1 MRDETGAL
9 ARDRAEADKL
19 RWADLRLRL
28 VSALVLAPVAIAVV
42 WLGGTVWIALI
53 AVLAIGV
60 ACEWAQLCGS
70 HPASLPGLALLASML
85 AIAVAAARPTAW
97 PALLVLV
104 AGCALTWVIA
114 MLWPGEPGKR
124 PVSLAAGVIYI
135 GLSAIALIWLRR
147 DDDAGLANVLFVL
160 LIVWSSDVGA
170 YAAGRLFGGPRLAP
184 RISPAKTWAG
194 AAGGL
199 LAAVVVGYVAAVS
212 FAPTAAVV
220 GPSWR
225 IALVA
230 ALLSVMS
237 QLGDLLES
245 FLKRR
250 FGVKDSGR
258 LIPGHGGLLDRLD
271 GFLAAAPTAALLA
284 AALGPGVMLW
294 Q

>member
-1 MRDETGAL
+1 M
-9 ARDRAEADKL
+9 ARDRAEADAR

-28 VSALVLAPVAIAVV
+28 VSALILAPVAIAVV
-42 WLGGTVWIALI
+42 WLGGAVWIVLI
-53 AVLAIGV
+53 ALLAIGV

-70 HPASLPGLALLASML
+70 HPASLPGLVVLASML

-104 AGCALTWVIA
+104 AGSGLTWAIA
-114 MLWPGEPGKR
+114 MLWPGGPSTR

-135 GLSAIALIWLRR
+135 GLPAIALIWLRL
-147 DDDAGLANVLFVL
+147 DDEAGLANVLFVL

-170 YAAGRLFGGPRLAP
+170 YTAGRLFGGPRLAP
-184 RISPAKTWAG
+184 RISPSKTWSG

-199 LAAVVVGYVAAVS
+199 LAAVVVGYGAAMS
-212 FAPTAAVV
+212 FAPTTAVV
-220 GPSWR
+220 GPAWR
-225 IALVA
+225 IALTA

-284 AALGPGVMLW
+284 VALGPGVVLW